1 MTVVRQDPFRG
12 VSALQERV
20 NRLSDESLSQTKT
33 LDDDVTLCAW
43 EPAVDVYEA
52 DGAIVFK
59 AKLTGVRK
67 EVVSVEIKT
76 IVLTLRE
83 NGALIRN

>member
-1 MTVVRQDPFRG
+1 MFQLYKNGLTDCPT
-12 VSALQERV
+12 SH
-20 NRLSDESLSQTKT
+20 LSQTKT

-67 EVVSVEIKT
+67 EVVSVEIKDN
-76 IVLTLRE
+76 VLTLKGERCIDPE
-83 NGALIRN
+83 IDEEKYLS